1 MTIDSSTRRS
11 AGGAAARSGLRPVTR
26 PPQVLAVDCQ
36 PLFVFGLSQCVRQR
50 LPWLHWAGSVLLP
63 APVVAVVNR
72 VRPDLVVLNAAAVG
86 LNRAAMLVRALRSLD
101 VPGLPH
107 ALAVLA
113 LVPDAAALAPLRTS
127 GANGVTRVTDT
138 PVELA
143 TAMERTLR
151 EGRYVSPALSADDLA
166 PAGEPA
172 GQPEVALQ
180 RPNLTAR
187 EREVLFLIADGL
199 DTDGMAGRLGVG
211 RETVR
216 THVRA
221 LLRKLGA
228 DDRAYAVARAFR
240 FGFLR

>member
-1 MTIDSSTRRS
+1 MTLDSSTRRS

-72 VRPDLVVLNAAAVG
+72 VRPDLVVLNAAAIG

-113 LVPDAAALAPLRTS
+113 LVPDAAALGPLRTS

-151 EGRYVSPALSADDLA
+151 EGRFVSPALSADE
-166 PAGEPA
+166 PAAPA

-199 DTDGMAGRLGVG
+199 DTDGMADRLGVG